1 MELRDKNGLTEAEFL
16 AAYRP
21 GDYPRPSVTV
31 DILLFLKPKTGLPK
45 LLLVR
50 RGGHPCLGMWAL
62 PGGFVNPNENTE
74 QAVLRELE
82 EETGLSGLL
91 PTQLYFFS
99 DPGRDP
105 RTWVMSCAYL
115 AVVEG
120 ESLPAV
126 AGDDADDAA
135 LFTVEYSDLLQ
146 AFREEE
152 GVSIWESEHLIRL
165 TGPETLSAR
174 VKLVRERRGRMVRDS
189 VVELSNQGIAFDH
202 PKFITRAME
211 FLRSHPEY
219 GIAVG
224 KEN

>member
-31 DILLFLKPKTGLPK
+31 DILLFLKPKEGLPK

-62 PGGFVNPNENTE
+62 PGGFVNPDENTE
-74 QAVLRELE
+74 AAVLRELE

-120 ESLPAV
+120 DTLPAV

-135 LFTVEYSDLLQ
+135 LFTLEYLDLTRSSKQ
-146 AFREEE
+146 E
-152 GVSIWESEHLIRL
+152 GETTVVESEHVIRL
-165 TGPETLSAR
+165 TGPETLTAR
-174 VKLVRERRGRMVRDS
+174 VKLIQQSAGRMQRQT
-189 VVELSNQGIAFDH
+189 VVELDNQGIAFDH

-211 FLRSHPEY
+211 FLRTHPEY

-224 KEN
+224 E

>member
-62 PGGFVNPNENTE
+62 PGGFVNPKENTE
-74 QAVLRELE
+74 AAVLRELE

-99 DPGRDP
+99 DPGRIP
-105 RTWVMSCAYL
+105 
-115 AVVEG
+115 
-120 ESLPAV
+120 
-126 AGDDADDAA
+126 
-135 LFTVEYSDLLQ
+135 
-146 AFREEE
+146 
-152 GVSIWESEHLIRL
+152 
-165 TGPETLSAR
+165 GP
-174 VKLVRERRGRMVRDS
+174 G
-189 VVELSNQGIAFDH
+189 
-202 PKFITRAME
+202 
-211 FLRSHPEY
+211 
-219 GIAVG
+219 
-224 KEN
+224 

>member
-16 AAYRP
+16 AAYQP

-45 LLLVR
+45 LLMVR

-62 PGGFVNPNENTE
+62 PGGFVNPDENTE
-74 QAVLRELE
+74 AAVLRELE

-115 AVVEG
+115 AVIEG
-120 ESLPAV
+120 ETLPAV

-135 LFTVEYSDLLQ
+135 LFSLEYLDLTQ
-146 AFREEE
+146 TFREEDA
-152 GVSIWESEHLIRL
+152 SIRESEHLIRL
-165 TGPETLSAR
+165 TGPETLTAH
-174 VKLVRERRGRMVRDS
+174 VKLVQERRGRMKRDT
-189 VVELSNQGIAFDH
+189 VVELDNQGIAFDH

-211 FLRSHPEY
+211 FLREHGEY
-219 GIAVG
+219 GISVG
-224 KEN
+224 SHNP